1 MDNSQLTVPYPKT
14 EISYINQLT
23 KPQQAPTSSIP
34 GIQVCKSCAGAVLLA
49 QHLPFLEFHTS
60 LQFFSFQVYAKL
72 KVRLLWAASRKYN
85 FDLNVLE
92 SKAQDAEDRLE
103 TVASQKMVDI
113 VTEQWIQIHW
123 LEQAL
128 HITQFLFGA
137 KIHEVPKL
145 RVEGSPKMPLQCARW
160 SEMAISALKT
170 ILNLCDTVDGGKDFY
185 LLGSDF
191 ESYLVAQAAAD
202 KAFADPIK
210 WTQMSISLAQRG
222 RGDFAVIFASEYQID
237 GDCCSVSTF
246 LKFVINRSGGNAT
259 VLKLPK
265 LCTVSWPCDF
275 KFTSKFIGQQTH
287 EPRADWQVEKFGDLS
302 KSSVHGRVALS
313 ILKLMSNIKYLNLK
327 TAKVNRDGLVTL
339 LRGCKDLVM
348 LDARECSSFDENNN
362 EISKLALILVNLC
375 ARGSEFREF
384 LHGMDNFVIHVD
396 GYSFHLHV
404 EEMWDEMLNDLRD
417 AFNDLGDE
425 E

>member
-72 KVRLLWAASRKYN
+72 KVWLLWAASRKYN

-103 TVASQKMVDI
+103 TVASQKCGVPFAI
-113 VTEQWIQIHW
+113 GF
-123 LEQAL
+123 
-128 HITQFLFGA
+128 FLFALRWLTLLQNNGFKFIGLSRLFILHNGA
-137 KIHEVPKL
+137 QRSTSMNISGPCQDQKI
-145 RVEGSPKMPLQCARW
+145 RW

-265 LCTVSWPCDF
+265 LCTVDALNLL
-275 KFTSKFIGQQTH
+275 QMY
-287 EPRADWQVEKFGDLS
+287 LS
-302 KSSVHGRVALS
+302 KSSVHGRVAFS
-313 ILKLMSNIKYLNLK
+313 IVKLMSNIKYLNLK

-348 LDARECSSFDENNN
+348 LDTRECSSFDENNN
-362 EISKLALILVNLC
+362 EISKLASHISKFMC
-375 ARGSEFREF
+375 EGF
-384 LHGMDNFVIHVD
+384 
-396 GYSFHLHV
+396 
-404 EEMWDEMLNDLRD
+404 
-417 AFNDLGDE
+417 
-425 E
+425 